1 MPEVAAQG
9 DRSSTVFIIYGR
21 NHSAAR
27 AIFDFV
33 RSLSLRPIE
42 WEQAV
47 AMTGQG
53 SPYPGDVLDLA
64 LSKAQAAIV
73 FLTPDEFVA
82 LRPEYVENDTD
93 CTTGVQAR
101 PNVLFEAGMAMG
113 RYPDRTIIVQL
124 GQHRSFSDIGGRHL
138 IHLENSPEKRNS
150 LVHRLKAAGCVVDT
164 SGNHWMTT
172 GDFTPPV
179 IADILRLASS
189 GTDAPAN
196 VATTPDVDEEF
207 TIWAGQAKASGGRS
221 FSIKGR
227 ARNNDNVERS
237 ASLTAT
243 FYDSDGEIVGTA
255 TGMIPGTKPG
265 ATKTFELL
273 SFENLSNY
281 SHRDIQID
289 QLYS

>member
-1 MPEVAAQG
+1 
-9 DRSSTVFIIYGR
+9 
-21 NHSAAR
+21 
-27 AIFDFV
+27 
-33 RSLSLRPIE
+33 
-42 WEQAV
+42 
-47 AMTGQG
+47 
-53 SPYPGDVLDLA
+53 
-64 LSKAQAAIV
+64 
-73 FLTPDEFVA
+73 
-82 LRPEYVENDTD
+82 
-93 CTTGVQAR
+93 
-101 PNVLFEAGMAMG
+101 
-113 RYPDRTIIVQL
+113 
-124 GQHRSFSDIGGRHL
+124 
-138 IHLENSPEKRNS
+138 
-150 LVHRLKAAGCVVDT
+150 
-164 SGNHWMTT
+164 MTT